1 MGLLDKVKRGK
12 KETTAANETIYKNQ
26 PQQIPG
32 MDAGAQEQSEN
43 DKFVESVN
51 QRISSLENDLGKL
64 NTTTDGLKRN
74 IGEIRTELEAMKEN
88 VKLVVS
94 LYEMVSKDF
103 NPFMDTTP
111 EEIKA
116 ITDKMRE
123 EMEDMNRKITSAIS
137 DLGELYGTPNLDAII
152 SEMDRE
158 DSNDQ

>member
-1 MGLLDKVKRGK
+1 MKRGK
-12 KETTAANETIYKNQ
+12 KETTATNETIYKNQ

-32 MDAGAQEQSEN
+32 ADAGQVQSEN

-51 QRISSLENDLGKL
+51 QRIANLENDLGKL
-64 NTTTDGLKRN
+64 NTTTDSLKRN

-123 EMEDMNRKITSAIS
+123 DMDEMNRKITSAID

-152 SEMDRE
+152 SETSGGE
-158 DSNDQ
+158 TSDQ